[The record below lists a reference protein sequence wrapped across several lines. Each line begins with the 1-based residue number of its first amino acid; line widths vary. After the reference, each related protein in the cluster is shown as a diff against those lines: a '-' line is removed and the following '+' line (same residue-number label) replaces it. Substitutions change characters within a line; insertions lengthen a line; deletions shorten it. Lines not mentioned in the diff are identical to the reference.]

1 MSVLDP
7 GCSAQLACRNE
18 QRDRGGQNEIY
29 IYIWIVL
36 LHRCK
41 LCHATLISAEEVGLL
56 LIWLLLHLRP
66 SRALQVQTK
75 RC

>member
-29 IYIWIVL
+29 IYICIVL

-41 LCHATLISAEEVGLL
+41 LCHATLLSAEEVWGKNVSASKK
-56 LIWLLLHLRP
+56 H
-66 SRALQVQTK
+66 QVLEAGGW
-75 RC
+75 CSL